1 MNYGN
6 VACRVLSRNARN
18 VKLIDDRG
26 MEWKCTIQSS
36 TDPYDHIKVGGEWG
50 AFVRSM
56 SYGGGDSFDV
66 WITQAWD

>member
-1 MNYGN
+1 
-6 VACRVLSRNARN
+6 
-18 VKLIDDRG
+18 

-66 WITQAWD
+66 WITQAWE